1 VEEIYGVPPVVMET
15 RQTYKSVESFNVK
28 VLGGTF
34 YVSEV
39 NLENGQLA
47 QDLVRTIREIPEDR
61 WFVMASD
68 DDTDHLDSLAIIDD
82 DLEFRIYARGHLE
95 QE

>member
-1 VEEIYGVPPVVMET
+1 MDT

-39 NLENGQLA
+39 NLENGQMP

-68 DDTDHLDSLAIIDD
+68 DDSDHLDSLAIIDD

>member
-1 VEEIYGVPPVVMET
+1 MET
-15 RQTYKSVESFNVK
+15 RQTFKPVESFNVK

-39 NLENGQLA
+39 NLENGQTP
-47 QDLVRTIREIPEDR
+47 QDQVRTIREIPEDR

-68 DDTDHLDSLAIIDD
+68 DDSDHLDSLAIIDD
-82 DLEFRIYARGHLE
+82 ELEFRIYARGHLE

>member
-1 VEEIYGVPPVVMET
+1 MDT

-39 NLENGQLA
+39 NLENGQMP
-47 QDLVRTIREIPEDR
+47 QDLVRAIREIPEDR

-68 DDTDHLDSLAIIDD
+68 DDSDHLDSLAIIDD

>member
-1 VEEIYGVPPVVMET
+1 MET